1 MQLQFLPHFQILD
14 RATNSYQNCTEYN
27 IRPIKFAPGCNGYR
41 GQLTTSA
48 LVGILESRVLIVIIV
63 PKLRVQ
69 TVLKC
74 PKITGVK

>member
-27 IRPIKFAPGCNGYR
+27 IHPIKFAPGCNGYR

-48 LVGILESRVLIVIIV
+48 LVGILESRVLIVIYN
-63 PKLRVQ
+63 
-69 TVLKC
+69 C
-74 PKITGVK
+74 SKITGADSIKMSKNYGC